1 MAEEAARAVAALASP
16 SDTRVEDVLDN
27 LSAPPETN
35 LIGALQEIQE
45 AFGYLPRAALEALG
59 RRSRLPLSRI
69 YGVVTF
75 YAQFYTEPRGR
86 HIILCC
92 RGTACHVRGA
102 ARMVD
107 QVAAQLN
114 TKPGG
119 TTSDGLFTLECVS
132 CLGACA
138 LGPVVVLDGVYHDHM
153 TGSKLTRLVESVRR
167 AEAES
172 GSDA

>member
-59 RRSRLPLSRI
+59 RRCRLPLSHI

-75 YAQFYTEPRGR
+75 YAQFY
-86 HIILCC
+86 
-92 RGTACHVRGA
+92 
-102 ARMVD
+102 
-107 QVAAQLN
+107 
-114 TKPGG
+114 
-119 TTSDGLFTLECVS
+119 
-132 CLGACA
+132 
-138 LGPVVVLDGVYHDHM
+138 
-153 TGSKLTRLVESVRR
+153 LTRQGRLI
-167 AEAES
+167 S
-172 GSDA
+172 GISF